1 MDLSRPASFSV
12 GWRQLYEYAM
22 LELDDGLLPD
32 RITVARRAILDRA
45 EAILTIP
52 SGEENLALRDALRTL
67 RILEEVEARKHMEQ
81 ESN

>member
-1 MDLSRPASFSV
+1 MNQSRGCSFSV

-32 RITVARRAILDRA
+32 RITAARLAILDRA
-45 EAILTIP
+45 EAILTKP
-52 SGEENLALRDALRTL
+52 SGEEKIALKDALRAL
-67 RILEEVEARKHMEQ
+67 RILEEVEARKKTER